1 MRLPHQN
8 DQLLS
13 EHSNDGLEVYTTC
26 ARVYPMETEKT
37 HGVGALRGGRART
50 RVCLSVTPPCPWWM
64 AKEVANKAPR
74 SCHTSLPGWNE
85 PDPELNH
92 SILVWEPGFGG
103 GFFQLA
109 EAAEFMQERRVVSGR
124 NLCGNCLG

>member
-1 MRLPHQN
+1 MTDWKSILRALGSIPWKQKKRT
-8 DQLLS
+8 
-13 EHSNDGLEVYTTC
+13 GLV
-26 ARVYPMETEKT
+26 PS
-37 HGVGALRGGRART
+37 GAEEREPRFAYLR
-50 RVCLSVTPPCPWWM
+50 PPGCPRRM

-74 SCHTSLPGWNE
+74 SCHTRLPGWNE